1 VTFLEPLGAAGFLA
15 VAALVLLHLRTRRRR
30 PVPVGTLFLWRRLPA
45 TVTPTRFRA
54 DLLFAVRAALLLA
67 LTGALLRPALEAPL
81 RADGG
86 ALVLVL
92 DVSASMQAREPG
104 GTRFDLARRRAAA
117 LAAGATDV
125 LLVTAADRARVA
137 LRWTA
142 DAGTV
147 RRELETMVP
156 LDLPTRLAPA
166 LGLALAEAAAR
177 PGTRIAVL
185 TDLPPAAS
193 GLDAGALARVHWVQ
207 IGRTD
212 DNVALVGLAVD
223 APPFQDVRAGRATA
237 VVRNYA
243 ARARAVTLDA
253 TIDGVPWTRRTVV
266 LGPRATVNVVLDG
279 PRAPGTLAVRLAAND
294 ALAAD
299 DVAFARVPAPATL
312 DATVVG
318 DGTVLAAA
326 LARVAAATGGR
337 VDRIPSA
344 AWTGAVAEESRLV
357 VFDRTAPGPPPPG
370 VPALYVEPPQVNP
383 ICPGA
388 GETLAATAVDW
399 DAAHPAVAGRE
410 AALATLALPRAQT
423 FAAPPWGAA
432 VAFVTGRGPSGALLV
447 AGERDGS
454 RVACLGAGL
463 DAPPDSDALPLL
475 VLLLGTVAWL
485 EDAGEPVVATG
496 TPVGLRPAASG
507 DAPDGVRVAAAG
519 SVAVAERAGI
529 HHLGERVLAASLLDD
544 RESDIGR
551 EGDREWPADAPPAP
565 ARSGAPH
572 EIGRWLV
579 ALALGLLL
587 AEAALARRRA

>member
-1 VTFLEPLGAAGFLA
+1 VTVLEPLGAAGLLA
-15 VAALVLLHLRTRRRR
+15 VAALVLLHVRARRRR

-45 TVTPTRFRA
+45 TVTPSRFRA

-81 RADGG
+81 RTDGG

-92 DVSASMQAREPG
+92 DVSASMQAHEPG

-117 LAAGATDV
+117 LAADATDV
-125 LLVTAADRARVA
+125 LVVAAADRGRVL

-142 DAGTV
+142 DAAAV
-147 RRELETMVP
+147 RRELETATP

-185 TDLPPAAS
+185 TDLPPSAS
-193 GLDAGALARVHWVQ
+193 GLDARALARIHWVQ

-223 APPFQDVRAGRATA
+223 APPFQDIRAARATA

-243 ARARAVTLDA
+243 ARAREVVLEAS
-253 TIDGVPWTRRTVV
+253 IDDVPWTRRALA
-266 LGPRATVNVVLDG
+266 LGPRATVTVVLDG
-279 PRAPGTLAVRLAAND
+279 PRAPGTLALRLAVDD

-299 DVAFARVPAPATL
+299 DVAFARVPPPPTL
-312 DATVVG
+312 DVAVVG
-318 DGTVLAAA
+318 DGTVLPAA

-337 VDRIPSA
+337 VRRIPSA

-370 VPALYVEPPQVNP
+370 VPALYVEPPQVNA

-410 AALATLALPRAQT
+410 AALAALALPRAQT
-423 FAAPPWGAA
+423 LAAPPWGTP
-432 VAFVTGRGPSGALLV
+432 VAFVAGRGPSGPLLV

-454 RVACLGAGL
+454 RIACLGAGF

-475 VLLLGTVAWL
+475 VLLLGTAAWL
-485 EDAGEPVVATG
+485 EDAGDPVVATG
-496 TPVGLRPAASG
+496 TPVALRRAAAG
-507 DAPDGVRVAAAG
+507 DAPDGVRLAADG
-519 SVAVAERAGI
+519 SVAVAERAGV
-529 HHLGERVLAASLLDD
+529 HRLGGQVLAASLLDD

-551 EGDREWPADAPPAP
+551 EGGREWPAAAPPAP

-572 EIGRWLV
+572 EIGRWLA
-579 ALALGLLL
+579 ALGLGLLL
-587 AEAALARRRA
+587 VEAALARRRA